1 MITPDV
7 SDRLPRF
14 AALFFLGIVAAA
26 CSASSAPP
34 ATATAEPTAAP
45 AEPAVYW
52 PTDGWRT
59 AAPEEQNMDGGMIA
73 RVLEIIEEENL
84 AFHSLLIIR
93 NGYLVSETYFHG
105 YTEQR
110 KHDLYSVTKSFMA
123 TLVGIAIDQGHIAG
137 VDTRM
142 LDFFPDL
149 ACDPPDP
156 QKDAMTLEDVLT
168 MRTGLDWEEV
178 DPTFTAL
185 YRSPDWVQY
194 LFDLPMDAAPGSYFL
209 YCSGC
214 SHLLSAAVGQATGMP
229 VRDFADEF
237 LLHPLGIT
245 KLNWETDMQNIPI
258 GGWGLSI
265 TPRDMAKLGYLYLHE
280 GMWEGRRIVSAE
292 WVRAATHRQTE
303 AGPVLDYGYQWWTYA
318 YLNAYAALGMYGQT
332 VFVIPEKDLI
342 IVTTAGMEGHDRI
355 FQLIENYL
363 APAARPAG

>member
-1 MITPDV
+1 MP
-7 SDRLPRF
+7 SSFSHRLPRIG
-14 AALFFLGIVAAA
+14 ALFLLGIVAAA
-26 CSASSAPP
+26 CSAPAAPA
-34 ATATAEPTAAP
+34 ATATAESTAA
-45 AEPAVYW
+45 PAVYW
-52 PTDGWRT
+52 PTGGWRT

-110 KHDLYSVTKSFMA
+110 KHDLYSVTKSFVA

-137 VDTRM
+137 VDARM

-149 ACDPPDP
+149 AYENLDP
-156 QKDAMTLEDVLT
+156 QKEAMTLEDVLT

-185 YRSPDWVQY
+185 YRSPDWVQH
-194 LFDLPMDAAPGSYFL
+194 LFDLPMAAAPGSSFL

-214 SHLLSAAVGQATGMP
+214 SHLLSAAVGQATGVP

-245 KLNWETDMQNIPI
+245 KANWETDMQNIPI

-280 GMWEGRRIVSAE
+280 GMWDGRRIVSAE
-292 WVRAATHRQTE
+292 WVRAATRRQTE

-363 APAARPAG
+363 APAAKPAG